1 MLIEASDSAPDELA
15 ADFLRFF
22 QIDDWTVLP
31 MRRAASLCAALVRQP
46 ESWTFRKIVPDW
58 QWSLLGNQ
66 LAAGIFDAVT
76 FANWQRFKDG
86 SKNHNRPKPYP
97 RPGVQ
102 GYRPEGRAR
111 KMPDF
116 AMIDRELARPRDSV
130 RAVS

>member
-66 LAAGIFDAVT
+66 LAAGIFDDLALAPAVGT
-76 FANWQRFKDG
+76 GLAHGEEALAHLHLTCAMTR
-86 SKNHNRPKPYP
+86 
-97 RPGVQ
+97 
-102 GYRPEGRAR
+102 RAGLGLSSGLS
-111 KMPDF
+111 
-116 AMIDRELARPRDSV
+116 A
-130 RAVS
+130 